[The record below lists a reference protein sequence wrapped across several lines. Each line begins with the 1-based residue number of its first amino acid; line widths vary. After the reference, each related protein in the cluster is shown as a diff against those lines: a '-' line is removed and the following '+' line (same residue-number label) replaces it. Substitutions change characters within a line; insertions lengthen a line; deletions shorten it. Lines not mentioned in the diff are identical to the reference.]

1 MFSLHDILSMY
12 RRNREKTNSD
22 LNTDR
27 HSLTRMSISVTRV
40 CPLDHEALFS
50 MRTLT
55 GMRVAERCRLRSS
68 VAPPT
73 VILWGQQSFVLRQAR
88 DSSAIIVERICAV
101 ANADSGDSFFPSLK
115 QTVRSRV
122 NSDQVHIVSRLA
134 SFSSQA
140 GRLRHVVGTH
150 PRNIN
155 PEGAKVFCFLSA

>member
-50 MRTLT
+50 MRRLT
-55 GMRVAERCRLRSS
+55 GMRVAERRRLRSS

-88 DSSAIIVERICAV
+88 DSSAIIVERICVV

-115 QTVRSRV
+115 QTLRSRV
-122 NSDQVHIVSRLA
+122 NSFRVQIVS
-134 SFSSQA
+134 SFSWQA